1 MPGGRR
7 PSARPCWG
15 AGGWRCGWS
24 RSPARGSSAPGPRSG
39 RPWSAAPKRIGEPPF
54 GEPPLVVGA
63 TLVDSPRILR
73 PKAATA
79 IPVPHRHA
87 GTASAQP
94 SPLPPM
100 PASPEAG
107 CWTARAGTAAASWRR
122 GRVPTRQWPAGP
134 PCPGPHARTRAFSV
148 NNSGNLWASPWS
160 MSQANSWI
168 NASIANRSA
177 GSIASVIASR
187 SRVTM
192 RLRISGWSPLA
203 APSPGSRPA
212 RTPPRGWRVVRLR
225 RNGQRLSAW

>member
-1 MPGGRR
+1 MPGDRR
-7 PSARPCWG
+7 PSTRPCAG
-15 AGGWRCGWS
+15 AEVVGIVDHPGGQPEDLPLQILQRRQVSRRKGWRGS
-24 RSPARGSSAPGPRSG
+24 VRRTATGRRRHARRHPG
-39 RPWSAAPKRIGEPPF
+39 
-54 GEPPLVVGA
+54 
-63 TLVDSPRILR
+63 ILR
-73 PKAATA
+73 SKAATA

-87 GTASAQP
+87 GTASGQQ

-100 PASPEAG
+100 TTSPEAG

-134 PCPGPHARTRAFSV
+134 LCPGRHPGTRASSV
-148 NNSGNLWASPWS
+148 NKSGNLWASPWS

-192 RLRISGWSPLA
+192 RLRIPGWSPLA

-212 RTPPRGWRVVRLR
+212 RTPPHGWLVVRLR
-225 RNGQRLSAW
+225 RNDQP